1 MRGQACRKCA
11 AIGHF
16 RVKCPQ
22 LYQQGGAQSGF
33 KGKRN
38 SRDAGGF
45 GQGGCGRRG
54 LGKEADLVTGGPG
67 PGEEDNGDFATPG
80 RQLRPDYAFS
90 VEQLDDRKE
99 QRGALITLIIG
110 SVDVP
115 DVLDSGASCNH
126 QTPTSYNPV
135 T

>member
-11 AIGHF
+11 TIGHF

-54 LGKEADLVTGGPG
+54 LGQEADLVTGGPS

-99 QRGALITLIIG
+99 QRSALVVWMYLMFMIQELHAIKHQHHLTLLHDI
-110 SVDVP
+110 
-115 DVLDSGASCNH
+115 
-126 QTPTSYNPV
+126 
-135 T
+135 

>member
-11 AIGHF
+11 TIGHF

-54 LGKEADLVTGGPG
+54 LGQEADLVTGGPG

-99 QRGALITLIIG
+99 
-110 SVDVP
+110 
-115 DVLDSGASCNH
+115 
-126 QTPTSYNPV
+126 
-135 T
+135 

>member
-1 MRGQACRKCA
+1 MA
-11 AIGHF
+11 
-16 RVKCPQ
+16 
-22 LYQQGGAQSGF
+22 L
-33 KGKRN
+33 
-38 SRDAGGF
+38 SRDSKEKGIAEMLVDLVKVDVDAL
-45 GQGGCGRRG
+45 GQ
-54 LGKEADLVTGGPG
+54 EEDLVTGGPG

-80 RQLRPDYAFS
+80 RQLRPDDAFS

-99 QRGALITLIIG
+99 QRSALITLIIG

-115 DVLDSGASCNH
+115 DVLDSGASCN

>member
-11 AIGHF
+11 TIGHF

-54 LGKEADLVTGGPG
+54 LGQEADLVTGGPG

-80 RQLRPDYAFS
+80 RQLRPDDAFS

-99 QRGALITLIIG
+99 QRSALVVWMYLMFMIQELHAIKHQHHLTLLHDI
-110 SVDVP
+110 
-115 DVLDSGASCNH
+115 
-126 QTPTSYNPV
+126 
-135 T
+135 